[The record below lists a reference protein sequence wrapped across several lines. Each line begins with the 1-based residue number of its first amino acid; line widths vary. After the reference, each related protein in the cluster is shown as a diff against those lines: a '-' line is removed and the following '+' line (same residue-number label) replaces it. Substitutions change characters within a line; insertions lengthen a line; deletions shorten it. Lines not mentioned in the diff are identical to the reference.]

1 MWRPATQPARL
12 PGRSEL
18 TPSLLSFDVYGT
30 LVDVRGGSRAAFGA
44 ILRETGA
51 SRIDALEFWEH
62 WEAANIR
69 GYWQAYRPYREICRA
84 SLDETFRHFGLHGDP
99 SLIRLYFDAFPAFP
113 RFPDVDEV
121 LDRLARRFRL
131 AVVSNIDD
139 DLLAVTDLGRRFDLV
154 CTAERARGYKPDG
167 TLFRCLLERGGVETM
182 RLLHCGQSQRTDM
195 VGAKPLG
202 ITVAWINRRR
212 LPLAADVPKPD
223 HEFRDLRPLLE
234 LLPERPD

>member
-1 MWRPATQPARL
+1 
-12 PGRSEL
+12 
-18 TPSLLSFDVYGT
+18 
-30 LVDVRGGSRAAFGA
+30 VDVRGGSREAFAA
-44 ILRETGA
+44 ILRETDA
-51 SRIDALEFWEH
+51 SGIDALEFWEH

-84 SLDETFRHFGLHGDP
+84 SLDETFRHFGVRGDP
-99 SLIRLYFDAFPAFP
+99 GLIRHYFDAFQDFP

-121 LDRLARRFRL
+121 LDGLAGRLRL

-139 DLLAVTDLGRRFDLV
+139 DLLAMTDLGRRFDLV

-167 TLFRCLLERGGVETM
+167 TLFRFLLERGGVETP

-202 ITVAWINRRR
+202 ISVAWINRRG
-212 LPLAADVPKPD
+212 LALAADVPKPD
-223 HEFRDLRPLLE
+223 HEFRDLRPLLD